1 LVITREWIAEAMAMW
16 FIAAVVIVATPP
28 CVSHQNLTD
37 WVDRVSG
44 IMLLAIA
51 TLTAVTGAGTSIVFK
66 ICPVL
71 LIVTAGLFLAG
82 SWG

>member
-1 LVITREWIAEAMAMW
+1 MAMW
-16 FIAAVVIVATPP
+16 FIAAVVIVATALGG
-28 CVSHQNLTD
+28 SHQNLTD

-51 TLTAVTGAGTSIVFK
+51 ALTAVTGARTSIVFFK

-71 LIVTAGLFLAG
+71 LTVTAGLLLAG
-82 SWG
+82 SWV